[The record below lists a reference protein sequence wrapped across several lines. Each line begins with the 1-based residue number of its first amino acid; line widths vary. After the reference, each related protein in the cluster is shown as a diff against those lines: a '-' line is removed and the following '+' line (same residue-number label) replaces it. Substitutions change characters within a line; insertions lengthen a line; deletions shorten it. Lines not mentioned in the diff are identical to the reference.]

1 MTSAPERFAL
11 LPVSRP
17 IFPEIALLLKANIYG
32 MRIVRPSQNA
42 KNFQREVTVLTYQ
55 NPKERRTPHTS
66 LKQIC
71 TLPSGTY
78 NYVQNTFFNTLKALA
93 ARQQSV
99 TLLCGDGTSL
109 LLSGDTT
116 KAITTQ
122 SQLIKLDAD
131 NISCAIRFF
140 LSSPNATK
148 LGSKLDDRI

>member
-17 IFPEIALLLKANIYG
+17 IFPEIALLLKANVYG

-71 TLPSGTY
+71 TLPVRHLQLCSKHIFQYLESACGT
-78 NYVQNTFFNTLKALA
+78 
-93 ARQQSV
+93 
-99 TLLCGDGTSL
+99 
-109 LLSGDTT
+109 TT
-116 KAITTQ
+116 KRHSA
-122 SQLIKLDAD
+122 L
-131 NISCAIRFF
+131 RRRH
-140 LSSPNATK
+140 LSSPLRRHYNSHHHPVAINQAGCGQYQ
-148 LGSKLDDRI
+148 LRYPFFPF